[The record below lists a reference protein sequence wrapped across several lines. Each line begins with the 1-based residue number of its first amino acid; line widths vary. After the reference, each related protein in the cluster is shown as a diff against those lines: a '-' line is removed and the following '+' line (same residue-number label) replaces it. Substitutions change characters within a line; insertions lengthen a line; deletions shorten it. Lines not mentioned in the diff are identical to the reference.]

1 MKPSDRDAF
10 GELLDRYGATP
21 ERWPADA
28 REGAHELLREDH
40 GARAEW
46 ERALDLEA
54 ALDDWTVPEPA
65 DDLALRIAA
74 AAPQRGV
81 LGEVLALPGLRLWQG
96 ALLAMV
102 PVLIGFLIAVVQ
114 VEPPAPRTAAAQVQ
128 AAEIELGLLS
138 TYGLLEPRAGEA
150 P

>member
-1 MKPSDRDAF
+1 VTTPDRDAF
-10 GELLDRYGATP
+10 GELLDRHGATP

-28 REGAHELLREDH
+28 REPALELLREDRD
-40 GARAEW
+40 ARADW
-46 ERALDLEA
+46 ECALDLEG

-74 AAPQRGV
+74 AAPERGR
-81 LGEVLALPGLRLWQG
+81 LGEVPALPGLRLWQG
-96 ALLAMV
+96 ALLATI

-114 VEPPAPRTAAAQVQ
+114 VDAPAPRAASAPVQ
-128 AAEIELGLLS
+128 AAEVELGLLS
-138 TYGLLEPRAGEA
+138 TYGLLEPASGDA